1 MQNEITL
8 LAKDIWIWAEE
19 TLSLQD
25 KFLPFLEK
33 AKIWELEAKAILVTD
48 ISQKEV
54 MQQAREMRLEIRAF
68 RVNVE
73 NTRKELKEE
82 SLRKWQA
89 IDRVSNI
96 IKAIIEPIEEYLELQ
111 EKFAAIQEEK
121 RVAELKAQRLELLA
135 PYEISVEFVK
145 VEEMTDEQFATFT
158 EEAKTS
164 YDLKLANI
172 ERLRLEAIETKE
184 REAKLKEDNDRLQ
197 MANDLQA
204 KEIQRQ
210 REDADRVA
218 KETADAEAKIQK
230 DKADADAKAKA
241 DQDAKDKLALDTQYK
256 EFLNSHWC
264 NIDTKADY
272 TTKTSEDWT
281 VTLYKKVAE
290 YKPCSSID
298 SVCWF

>member
-111 EKFAAIQEEK
+111 EKFAIIQEK
-121 RVAELKAQRLELLA
+121 NRKAEVKVQRLEILA
-135 PYEISVEFVK
+135 PYEVNTEFVNID
-145 VEEMTDEQFATFT
+145 EMTDEQFATFT

-164 YDLKLANI
+164 YDLKIADI
-172 ERLRLEAIETKE
+172 ERLRVEAIETKE